1 MTWVTGT
8 GGTEGA
14 ETVLTVALAPP
25 ATGTTLRLT
34 HVGFPHE
41 EARFANNEA
50 WPHVLKHL
58 DNWPKACRPP
68 KMAIIRTH

>member
-1 MTWVTGT
+1 MTWVTGA

-50 WPHVLKHL
+50 WPHVLNTSTTGQRLAVHL
-58 DNWPKACRPP
+58 KWL
-68 KMAIIRTH
+68 